1 MQRVHCVD
9 KKLFV
14 LLATFTP
21 GRKLWK
27 IIIYPNQVCL
37 TDSTGDTFTWKI
49 TIKWFFLLSFLLQKP
64 LKCVQ
69 STFKSSFPL
78 PPWSQSP
85 PCFLFHHLS
94 VFACFAGVHY
104 IGHVFVPRSHSC
116 SSSGLLEQ
124 SMASPLSLSLLGIIG
139 DQLSPNESSLLPST
153 SPSSSPLLCLQ

>member
-1 MQRVHCVD
+1 MQRVRCVD

-14 LLATFTP
+14 LLLTFTP
-21 GRKLWK
+21 GWKLWK

-37 TDSTGDTFTWKI
+37 IESTGDTFTWKI
-49 TIKWFFLLSFLLQKP
+49 TIKWFFLLSFILQKN
-64 LKCVQ
+64 LKYVQ
-69 STFKSSFPL
+69 STFKSRFRLPL
-78 PPWSQSP
+78 WSQSP
-85 PCFLFHHLS
+85 PRFLFHHLS
-94 VFACFAGVHY
+94 VLTHFARVHY

-153 SPSSSPLLCLQ
+153 SPSSSPLLCPQ